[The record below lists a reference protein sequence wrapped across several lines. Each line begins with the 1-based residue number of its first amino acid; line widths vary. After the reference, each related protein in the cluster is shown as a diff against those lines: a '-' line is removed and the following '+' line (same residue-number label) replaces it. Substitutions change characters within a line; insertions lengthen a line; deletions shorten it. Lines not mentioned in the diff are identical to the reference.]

1 MKKIIILMT
10 FVAIFSSVKAQLPLS
25 LGLKVGFNST
35 KMATELKNVNDI
47 KEEAKMGYLA
57 GVFLRINL
65 PKIYIQ
71 PEVYY
76 TKKSGDYQSTNIP
89 SFQNQTFTQKTILNS
104 IDVPVL
110 IGVKLL
116 DLKLFNLRLMTGPV
130 ASFLIGKDVNYEVNG
145 IKIGSL
151 PSTDLG
157 NYNDINWAIQ
167 AGAGIDVFNFT
178 LDVRYEWGLN
188 NISDAVDM
196 NVKSKLLNVSLGMKL
211 F

>member
-1 MKKIIILMT
+1 MKKIIISLV
-10 FVAIFSSVKAQLPLS
+10 FVAIFSSVNAQLPFS

-35 KMATELKNVNDI
+35 KMVTELNNVNDI

-57 GVFLRINL
+57 GAFLRINL
-65 PKIYIQ
+65 PKIYLQ

-76 TKKSGDYQSTNIP
+76 TKKAGDYHSVTIP
-89 SFQNQTFTQKTILNS
+89 AFQNQTFTQKTILNS

-130 ASFLIGKDVNYEVNG
+130 ASFITSKDVNYEVNG
-145 IKIGSL
+145 VKIGSL
-151 PSTDLG
+151 PFIDLG
-157 NYNDINWAIQ
+157 NYKDINWAIQ
-167 AGAGIDVFNFT
+167 AGAGIDVLNFT

-188 NISDAVDM
+188 NISDVADM
-196 NVKSKLLNVSLGMKL
+196 NVKSKLLNVSIGMKL

>member
-1 MKKIIILMT
+1 MKKIIILIT

-57 GVFLRINL
+57 GAFLRINL
-65 PKIYIQ
+65 PKIYLQ

-104 IDVPVL
+104 IDFPVL